1 MAFTRINSRVLHWS
15 AAGRHEGPVVVFI
28 NSLGSDFRIWAGVVE
43 QLAPHYRIVLY
54 DKTGHGLSDVSSD
67 CTTIDAHVDDLM
79 GLLDALK
86 IDQCAVVGLSVGGM
100 IAQRFAVRK
109 PARVKTLVLCDTAA
123 KIGTHE
129 SWTSRI
135 EAVQTS
141 GLASIA
147 DAVLERW
154 FTAEFCS
161 MRPAELSG
169 WRNMLVRTPA
179 EGYIATCKALRDAD
193 LRSDACRISAP
204 TLCLVGDED
213 GATPPDLV
221 RGTAAL
227 IPNARFEVIAGA
239 GHLPCIEK
247 PVQLGNLIVE
257 HLKET
262 GHV

>member
-1 MAFTRINSRVLHWS
+1 
-15 AAGRHEGPVVVFI
+15 
-28 NSLGSDFRIWAGVVE
+28 
-43 QLAPHYRIVLY
+43 
-54 DKTGHGLSDVSSD
+54 
-67 CTTIDAHVDDLM
+67 
-79 GLLDALK
+79 
-86 IDQCAVVGLSVGGM
+86 
-100 IAQRFAVRK
+100 
-109 PARVKTLVLCDTAA
+109 
-123 KIGTHE
+123 
-129 SWTSRI
+129 
-135 EAVQTS
+135 
-141 GLASIA
+141 
-147 DAVLERW
+147 
-154 FTAEFCS
+154 
-161 MRPAELSG
+161 
-169 WRNMLVRTPA
+169 MLVRTPA

-239 GHLPCIEK
+239 GHLPSIEK